1 MNLPID
7 RDLCVQAFI
16 VLSLCAGGWMFV
28 VEPGAR
34 ELRDLD
40 AISKQQ
46 RHIAASI
53 DYKSLQTSADKAA
66 QMRKRTTAIFEA
78 GQFSTNSAALYDRI
92 TAQAKVH
99 DVQVKNLRPGNERE
113 MGVKGHS
120 FVVTRIDMTVEGDY
134 ERIARFLEAMDEI
147 GAFLRAVSVQ
157 ITPSKREGDSGTV
170 MQLGF
175 EAMRFNLPESL
186 MAFVETDK

>member
-92 TAQAKVH
+92 TAQAKAHEVK
-99 DVQVKNLRPGNERE
+99 VKNLRPGIERQ
-113 MGVKGHS
+113 MGKKGHT
-120 FVVTRIDMTVEGDY
+120 FVVTRLDMTVEGDF
-134 ERIARFLEAMDEI
+134 ERIARFLEALDEF
-147 GAFLRAVSVQ
+147 GAYLRPVSVQ
-157 ITPSKREGDSGTV
+157 IAPSKGAGGSSAV

-175 EAMRFNLPESL
+175 EAIRFDLPESL